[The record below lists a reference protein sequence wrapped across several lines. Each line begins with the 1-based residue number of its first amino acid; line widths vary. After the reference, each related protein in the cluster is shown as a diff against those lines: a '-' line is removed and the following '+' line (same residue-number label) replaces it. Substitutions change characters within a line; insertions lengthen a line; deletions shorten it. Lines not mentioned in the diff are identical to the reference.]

1 MNYNT
6 MYNDEKNKSLLRTL
20 NDIVFDFRKM
30 YGDTHLTRRMTN
42 ILADEYFSKSSCN
55 RDQVCNTTPERDNS
69 ILSNFMVKRPI
80 GPIGNN
86 MNLGFWSSVI
96 QDVINEINTYN
107 NTSVPLYIP
116 VNRTNNV
123 NTDALKKKLEECM
136 ES

>member
-6 MYNDEKNKSLLRTL
+6 IYNDEKNKSLLRTL

-42 ILADEYFSKSSCN
+42 MLEDESSCN
-55 RDQVCNTTPERDNS
+55 RDRVCNTTPERYNS
-69 ILSNFMVKRPI
+69 VLSNLMVKKPI

-86 MNLGFWSSVI
+86 INLGFWRDVI

-116 VNRTNNV
+116 VNRTKNV
-123 NTDALKKKLEECM
+123 NTDDLKKKLEECM